1 MQSIARGCVAF
12 ESSEG
17 RVLAS
22 RNPCFGIEFCDC
34 ELEFELVCS
43 GRVGSSRVENTCT
56 HSHSRLVAT
65 LDRGSNHV
73 ARPEAESRVASREAR
88 RKLLKL
94 ALATGSK
101 KSACE
106 WPASARYRD
115 EQSRVAIVVSLL
127 SYRSVAGV

>member
-1 MQSIARGCVAF
+1 M
-12 ESSEG
+12 
-17 RVLAS
+17 
-22 RNPCFGIEFCDC
+22 
-34 ELEFELVCS
+34 
-43 GRVGSSRVENTCT
+43 
-56 HSHSRLVAT
+56 
-65 LDRGSNHV
+65 